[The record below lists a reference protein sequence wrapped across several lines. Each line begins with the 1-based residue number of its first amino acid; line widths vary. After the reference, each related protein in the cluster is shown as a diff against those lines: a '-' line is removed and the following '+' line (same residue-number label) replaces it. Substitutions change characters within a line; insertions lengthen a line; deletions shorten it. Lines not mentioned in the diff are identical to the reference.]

1 MVQMINQQRMFELN
15 MRMIQMSE
23 QNARQANSLMTAS
36 NF

>member
-15 MRMIQMSE
+15 MKMITTAE
-23 QNARQANSLMTAS
+23 QNARQSNMLMTAS